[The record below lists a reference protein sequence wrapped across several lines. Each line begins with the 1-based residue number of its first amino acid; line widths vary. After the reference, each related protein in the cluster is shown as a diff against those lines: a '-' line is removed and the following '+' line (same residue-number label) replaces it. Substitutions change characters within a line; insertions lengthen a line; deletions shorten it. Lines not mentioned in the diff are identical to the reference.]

1 MVIRAPWQAPLVH
14 MPRTGKAGCDGGGMT
29 AIRLPLNSS
38 FQPEDLSFAKTQN
51 GSEFTLRFALLRS

>member
-1 MVIRAPWQAPLVH
+1 